1 MEDIMTA
8 QEAIAASDNCV
19 SLWSTEEMEEKALQN
34 FKTELEKAV
43 MVGERVITMH
53 GRCPDIEGLPCFSR
67 FTKAPVMT
75 KKLKSLLESKG
86 YRVTVWP
93 SLLSMVGAAKYD
105 FDCKVM
111 WGEE

>member
-1 MEDIMTA
+1 MTA
-8 QEAIAASDNCV
+8 KEASDACDNCV

-34 FKTELEKAV
+34 FKRELEKAV

-53 GRCPDIEGLPCFSR
+53 GRCPDAEGLPCFSR

-75 KKLKSLLESKG
+75 KKLKNLLESKG
-86 YRVTVWP
+86 YRVVVWP
-93 SLLSMVGAAKYD
+93 SIFSSIGPAKYD